1 MRSKLCDDGKHRIL
15 AKVVVPMGA
24 TELTAFALANPCFLN
39 DTEAMNTFENL
50 NKRQLFNIAKESVAY
65 RGNDV
70 DIATNCSKQV
80 WTFRQIERAKAHV
93 KMLFPEVD

>member
-1 MRSKLCDDGKHRIL
+1 MRSKLCEDGTHRIL

-24 TELTAFALANPCFLN
+24 VELTAYALAHPCFIN
-39 DTEAMNTFENL
+39 NSDAMNAFENL

-65 RGNDV
+65 RGDDV
-70 DIATNCSKQV
+70 NTATKHLKQV
-80 WTFRQIERAKAHV
+80 WTFRQVERAKAHV